1 MGKVGGQSS
10 DEWFTAQQSS
20 IFRPIVASSEGVTVV
35 KAPILFS
42 AALACLLILAGC
54 DSIYTDSPI
63 GTSPATRMD
72 ARLIG
77 GWKAVGPLDVQKN
90 SPGEQAYFFFLPA
103 EKNAGFRGVLISWN
117 KTKNSDSTDLALDA
131 VTGKAGDQW
140 FFNVRNV
147 FDEGKPDKD
156 GLPGYRPYR
165 YRFDA
170 DGSLEVFD
178 WSPQGLERLKAD
190 VEQGRV
196 EGKVTVQNYGTD
208 TDGKPMIRT
217 GIQITADQHSLDS
230 YFAANAMRIFDKPVF
245 TLQRVTDR

>member
-1 MGKVGGQSS
+1 
-10 DEWFTAQQSS
+10 
-20 IFRPIVASSEGVTVV
+20 V

-77 GWKAVGPLDVQKN
+77 GWKAMGPPDVQKS

-103 EKNAGFRGVLISWN
+103 KKNAGFRGVLIGWN
-117 KTKNSDSTDLALDA
+117 KTKPSDSTDLAFDA

-165 YRFDA
+165 YRVDA

-196 EGKVTVQNYGTD
+196 AGKVTVQNYGTD
-208 TDGKPMIRT
+208 ADGKPTIRT

-230 YFAANAMRIFDKPVF
+230 YFAANATRIFDKPAF
-245 TLQRVTDR
+245 TLQRVADR

>member
-1 MGKVGGQSS
+1 M
-10 DEWFTAQQSS
+10 
-20 IFRPIVASSEGVTVV
+20 

-42 AALACLLILAGC
+42 AAVACLLILAGC
-54 DSIYTDSPI
+54 DSIYTDNPI

-77 GWKAVGPLDVQKN
+77 GWKAAGPLDEQKH
-90 SPGEQAYFFFLPA
+90 SPGEQAYFFFLPS

-117 KTKNSDSTDLALDA
+117 KTKASDSTDLAFDA

-140 FFNVRNV
+140 FFNVRSV
-147 FDEGKPDKD
+147 FDEGNPDKD

-165 YRFDA
+165 YRVDA

-190 VEQGRV
+190 IEQGRIA
-196 EGKVTVQNYGTD
+196 GKVTAQNDGTD

-230 YFAANAMRIFDKPVF
+230 YFAANATRIFDKPAFVMRRMPD
-245 TLQRVTDR
+245 Q